1 MMIEFKQ
8 YQKSNNITSDQ
19 FKNSFKK
26 VVASEKL
33 KVAKKPLTDNE
44 KIKVDQIAR
53 KLMKVFD
60 TNKNGKLEFQEAVA
74 AFCILCKGSV
84 QSKLKYLMLAYSE

>member
-1 MMIEFKQ
+1 MMQEFKQ
-8 YQKSNNITSDQ
+8 YQKSNNITADQ

-33 KVAKKPLTDNE
+33 KNQKKPLTDNE

-60 TNKNGKLEFQEAVA
+60 TNKNGKLEF
-74 AFCILCKGSV
+74 
-84 QSKLKYLMLAYSE
+84 